1 MSYFLNEK
9 FLRKKIF
16 KNIFLSGYWLDYNL
30 DEKQSR
36 SGKGSNFN
44 QSLLLKNALK
54 IFFKEKKIKKI
65 LDIGC
70 GDFNWMSTLLSEVD
84 YESYLGVD
92 LVDTLINDNI
102 KKYGSK
108 KIKFITK
115 DIINDNMDFLES
127 YDFILIRHVFIH
139 LKNSNIKKA
148 INQIKNIDF
157 RYLGVTSDP
166 KILNN
171 FDLKTD
177 GRFRDINLLISPFFL
192 DNSYQVIKE
201 SVHGDQYNVD
211 LNIYDSNIK
220 SK

>member
-1 MSYFLNEK
+1 MKKKNKFRFFKISYFLRKFYSLKFMSYFLNEK

-16 KNIFLSGYWLDYNL
+16 KNILLSGYWLDYNL

-102 KKYGSK
+102 KKYG
-108 KIKFITK
+108 
-115 DIINDNMDFLES
+115 
-127 YDFILIRHVFIH
+127 
-139 LKNSNIKKA
+139 
-148 INQIKNIDF
+148 
-157 RYLGVTSDP
+157 
-166 KILNN
+166 
-171 FDLKTD
+171 
-177 GRFRDINLLISPFFL
+177 
-192 DNSYQVIKE
+192 
-201 SVHGDQYNVD
+201 
-211 LNIYDSNIK
+211 
-220 SK
+220 